1 MGYLIAAYAV
11 IWAVTFVYLLT
22 IGGRQRRL
30 AAEVEDLW
38 AELEKIEPS

>member
-11 IWAVTFVYLLT
+11 IWIVTFIYLLS
-22 IGGRQRRL
+22 IGARQRRL

-38 AELEKIEPS
+38 AELEKGEPS